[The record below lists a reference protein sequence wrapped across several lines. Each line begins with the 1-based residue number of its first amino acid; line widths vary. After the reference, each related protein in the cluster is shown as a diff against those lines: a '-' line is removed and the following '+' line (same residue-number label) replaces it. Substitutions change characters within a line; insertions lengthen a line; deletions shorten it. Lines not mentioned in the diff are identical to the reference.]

1 MADNGRQKGDAALLV
16 ALASGQTVR
25 DAAQVADIS
34 ERTAHR
40 RLEDGEFRRRVAEVR
55 ADMVARSVGMLAD
68 ASSEAVATLK
78 GLLRAES
85 ESVQLGAARSVLEIG
100 TKLRESVELTA
111 EVGALKRIVEEF
123 QERQKRERQQRGFA
137 NRY

>member
-25 DAAQVADIS
+25 DAAQAADIS

-40 RLEDGEFRRRVAEVR
+40 RLEDAAFRRRVADVR

-85 ESVQLGAARSVLEIG
+85 ESVKLGAARSVLEIG

-111 EVGALKRIVEEF
+111 EVAELKRIVEEF
-123 QERQKRERQQRGFA
+123 QERERQQRGFA
-137 NRY
+137 NQY